1 VIKALE
7 EVHRRCVAEGYLQEA
22 AETDF
27 EMAKS
32 LLEVAEQDL
41 DTLNETLPIMERK
54 GNFSL
59 IWKSEYEIIRQ
70 LVQGILLLEKVRSEN
85 HQCLYAYLC
94 TKHKEWGI
102 GWETIE
108 TMRLLRNGV
117 HYEGRAV
124 SAEKWKEYKPKFNL
138 YNQIFLR
145 ILKEKLAQPQ
155 S

>member
-1 VIKALE
+1 MIKALE
-7 EVHRRCVAEGYLQEA
+7 DVHRRCVEEGFLQES
-22 AETDF
+22 EEIGF
-27 EMAKS
+27 ERAKS
-32 LLEVAEQDL
+32 LLDIAEQDL
-41 DTLNETLPIMERK
+41 DTLNETIPIMERK

-70 LVQGILLLEKVRSEN
+70 LVQGILLLEKIRSEN

-94 TKHKEWGI
+94 SKHKEWGI
-102 GWETIE
+102 EWETIE

-124 SAEKWKEYKPKFNL
+124 SADTWKGYKPKFNL

-145 ILKEKLAQPQ
+145 ILRQRLKTAGQ
-155 S
+155 